1 MIILMEQEIKQ
12 LLKNL
17 KVKVELKSGIYSI
30 KTTLKDKNYAQ
41 NYKKERNKIPNIGLN
56 GPILSWLH

>member
-12 LLKNL
+12 LLKIL

-30 KTTLKDKNYAQ
+30 KTTFKDKNSVIH
-41 NYKKERNKIPNIGLN
+41 KIVK
-56 GPILSWLH
+56 